1 VGRRV
6 QEGSLGEW
14 EWEANARREAAKR
27 MADLQAEEEVMQQ
40 AVSGS
45 GGQVQEGSLG
55 EWEWEASAGR
65 ELVLAKQW

>member
-1 VGRRV
+1 MADLQAQEEGMQQAVSGSGRQV

-27 MADLQAEEEVMQQ
+27 MADLQAQEEGMQQ

-45 GGQVQEGSLG
+45 G
-55 EWEWEASAGR
+55 EASAGR
-65 ELVLAKQW
+65 ELG